1 MWQRKQTIF
10 LGLAAISMALLLFLP
25 MVLLMSDSLVFE
37 FNALGWRR
45 ISGVANA
52 ESVDFQFRLLPFA
65 LNVLVTILAVATI
78 FFYKKR
84 KLQIRLS
91 IFNLLLC
98 VAFVGVVAF
107 YAFTFEGG
115 ISIRPWLFLPLITM
129 LFLYLAIRG
138 IVADEILI
146 RSTQRLR

>member
-10 LGLAAISMALLLFLP
+10 LGLAAISMALLLFFP
-25 MVLLMSDSLVFE
+25 MVLLTSDSSVFE
-37 FNALGWRR
+37 FNALGWRKT
-45 ISGVANA
+45 SGIANA
-52 ESVDFQFRLLPFA
+52 ESVDFRFRLLPFA

-98 VAFVGVVAF
+98 VAFVGSVAF

-115 ISIRPWLFLPLITM
+115 ISIRLWLFLPLITI